1 MTGVEIWGCVWS
13 INNC

>member
-13 INNC
+13 INSC